1 MHSGGR
7 FRLLCRNGVIR
18 DIGIWDGRGG
28 LGKERKKIV
37 AEHENKK
44 QTVENSNYKG

>member
-1 MHSGGR
+1 M
-7 FRLLCRNGVIR
+7 CRNGVIR
-18 DIGIWDGRGG
+18 DIGIWDGLGG

-44 QTVENSNYKG
+44 QTVENSL